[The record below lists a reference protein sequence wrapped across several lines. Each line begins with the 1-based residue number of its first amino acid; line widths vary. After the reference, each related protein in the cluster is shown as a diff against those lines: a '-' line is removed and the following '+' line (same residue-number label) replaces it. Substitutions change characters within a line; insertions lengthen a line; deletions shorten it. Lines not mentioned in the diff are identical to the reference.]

1 MFRSHP
7 RVNLSPMSTAP
18 PEQPKEAPFA
28 AAPGAKSRRWIRSP
42 IRRKNIRP
50 RVLAPVAAALLAWL
64 FARPSPQTLA
74 LGSALVAAGAA
85 LRIWATGYLVK
96 TDELT
101 VAGPYAHLR
110 HPLYAGSLLIGLGLL
125 VAAGHPVL
133 TVGAPLGLGFFF
145 LYYLP
150 YKERRESARLRERH
164 GAPFESYRS
173 AVRPLWPR
181 LRPYP
186 GASKDARWSLD
197 QVVDND
203 EFGTTL
209 TASLAL
215 LAVALRLLF

>member
-1 MFRSHP
+1 
-7 RVNLSPMSTAP
+7 MSAAP
-18 PEQPKEAPFA
+18 PEQPKEAVPL
-28 AAPGAKSRRWIRSP
+28 APAPSASQRRWLRSP
-42 IRRKNIRP
+42 LRRKNIRP
-50 RVLAPVAAALLAWL
+50 RVLAPVAAALVAWF

-74 LGSALVAAGAA
+74 LGFTLVAAGAA
-85 LRIWATGYLVK
+85 LRIWGTGYLVK

-101 VAGPYAHLR
+101 VAGPYSHLR

-133 TVGAPLGLGFFF
+133 TIGAPLGLGFFF

-150 YKERRESARLRERH
+150 YKERRESARLAERH
-164 GAPFESYRS
+164 GAAFERYRG

-186 GASKDARWSLD
+186 GTSKDARWSLD
-197 QVVDND
+197 QVIDND

-209 TASLAL
+209 TASLAF
-215 LAVALRLLF
+215 LAVALRLFF